1 MEKSLTIEI
10 VLPKDRS
17 KYGGLTVSAVAT
29 FRCLGKADN
38 AAAKRQGNPQRDPL
52 KQYGD
57 TPTGVYIGTLGV
69 TYKGRTYGEFPV
81 IMLSPVSGDAL
92 RAQDKGGRSGLWIH
106 GGDPRNGELRPTHGC
121 VRVDDSTQKILVEL
135 LKASGNRCEV
145 VVKEE

>member
-1 MEKSLTIEI
+1 MEKVLTIRI
-10 VLPKDRS
+10 VLPKDRA
-17 KYGGLTVSAVAT
+17 KYGNLTVATVAT

-57 TPTGVYIGTLGV
+57 TPPGVYIGTLGM

-92 RAQDKGGRSGLWIH
+92 RAQKEGGRSGLWIH
-106 GGDPRNGELRPTHGC
+106 GGELRNGELRPTYGC
-121 VRVDDSTQKILVEL
+121 IRVDDSTQKILVDL
-135 LKASGNRCEV
+135 LKGAGNRCEV
-145 VVKEE
+145 VVEEK